1 MIKTLAIFLLLTTSA
16 FAHRT
21 AQEAAEASAAGGLRH
36 RGGHAS
42 YGPGLAEGL
51 GCSSTPESAFRSCCY
66 ANHSGYAT
74 VDVGVAQAK
83 NGLWVVCRRYLSKS
97 RMHLLPQ
104 VLSSRG
110 LKKRKSCLADCF
122 ESEDE
127 TEETDGE

>member
-1 MIKTLAIFLLLTTSA
+1 MRTLILFCLLCSPCL
-16 FAHRT
+16 AHRT

-51 GCSSTPESAFRSCCY
+51 GCASTPEQAFRCCCY
-66 ANHSGYAT
+66 ANHSGYET
-74 VDVGVAQAK
+74 VDVGVAQAR

-104 VLSSRG
+104 VLASRG
-110 LKKRKSCLADCF
+110 LSKQKKCLADCWEPVVVKEE
-122 ESEDE
+122 ESE
-127 TEETDGE
+127 

>member
-1 MIKTLAIFLLLTTSA
+1 MKTLILFCLLCSPCL
-16 FAHRT
+16 AHRT

-51 GCSSTPESAFRSCCY
+51 GCASTPEKAFRSCCY

-74 VDVGVAQAK
+74 VDVGVAQGK

-122 ESEDE
+122 EK
-127 TEETDGE
+127 EEVEE